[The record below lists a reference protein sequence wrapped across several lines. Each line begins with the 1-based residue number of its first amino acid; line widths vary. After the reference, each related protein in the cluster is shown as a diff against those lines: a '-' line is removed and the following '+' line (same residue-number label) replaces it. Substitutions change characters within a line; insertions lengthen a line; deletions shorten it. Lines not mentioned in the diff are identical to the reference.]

1 MIEELEPLD
10 MLDISTN
17 EQGIKTYKATDKLMS
32 YHMNYTRW
40 LFAAVQLLGLRQ
52 TSSAIAELE
61 GIALEKE

>member
-40 LFAAVQLLGLRQ
+40 LFMQFNYWAYAKRHPQLQ
-52 TSSAIAELE
+52 S
-61 GIALEKE
+61 